1 MCIGDKELG
10 RQNFLLVDTIPTDV
24 LPAGTHGLISKSG
37 SEYLSR
43 EDLPNCLV
51 ECADQ
56 RRELAMKLSTPKPE
70 RLGVSLSA
78 ESEERSPFPSDIVV
92 LWIDSLKRKV
102 ERVLM

>member
-1 MCIGDKELG
+1 MACYSEHKIFK
-10 RQNFLLVDTIPTDV
+10 
-24 LPAGTHGLISKSG
+24 AGTHGLISKSG

-51 ECADQ
+51 QCADQ

-78 ESEERSPFPSDIVV
+78 ESEERSPFPSDIG
-92 LWIDSLKRKV
+92 
-102 ERVLM
+102 